1 MNAFLL
7 TDYTGRFGE
16 AIQEMVPWVR
26 GGEIRHRE
34 HIVGG
39 LENAADAFLMLFDGR
54 NEGKL
59 IVEI

>member
-1 MNAFLL
+1 
-7 TDYTGRFGE
+7 
-16 AIQEMVPWVR
+16 MVPWVL

-34 HIVGG
+34 HIVAG
-39 LENAADAFLMLFDGR
+39 LENAADAFPMLFDGR